1 MKMEIVNNFK
11 RKISRECIIAELQHT
26 VFYYMKL
33 CFSGSIVEIRKYFIL
48 FREKWY
54 IKKIINFKIAGKIK
68 FKRDIFFWNKS
79 VISLLNKI
87 IPFNKKKGLGL

>member
-68 FKRDIFFWNKS
+68 FKRDIFF
-79 VISLLNKI
+79 
-87 IPFNKKKGLGL
+87 